1 MMFRHL
7 FVLSTN
13 NANGRSALKWERFDA
28 IAASDY
34 LNTGFGI
41 VARYSLHL
49 SQRALLQFENDN
61 RYRRKLH
68 FQDSIFKFRI
78 LECLRLNF

>member
-7 FVLSTN
+7 FVFSTN

-34 LNTGFGI
+34 LNTVFGI
-41 VARYSLHL
+41 VARYS
-49 SQRALLQFENDN
+49 
-61 RYRRKLH
+61 
-68 FQDSIFKFRI
+68 SIFPNERYFNSRTTTDTGGSFTFKTPFSNFAS
-78 LECLRLNF
+78 LNACG